1 MITPHMFPMPTLA
14 SRMFSRM
21 FNLNDGKWGRSDTPA
36 SSPTPAPAPT
46 DGSTPPPPPA
56 TAPAPA
62 PTPSPSPAP
71 GQGGSGGSGG
81 NSGGPNQGPPD
92 LDELWRDF
100 NRKLGGLFGGNK
112 QNPRGGEPNW
122 NRHNQ
127 NNGNNNNNGGGGGN
141 NGGFQPDMKSAGIGA
156 GLIGIIA
163 VLIWLGT
170 GFFIVQEGQQAVI
183 TRFGALNRTVDA
195 GFNWRMPYPFERHE
209 TVSFTQV
216 RSVEVGRNS
225 VGAATGIKDSS
236 MLTKDENI
244 VDVRFTIQYN
254 LKSSSQFLFENRSP
268 DEAVI
273 KAAESAVREVVG
285 RFNLDDILGRNSEV
299 LQQDVQRSIQ
309 QQMDRYQTGISVQNV
324 NIQNVQAPEQ
334 VQASFDDA
342 LKAGQDRDRLKNE
355 GQAYANNV
363 IPSARGTASRLKEES
378 EGYRARVVAQAEGDA
393 QRFRSVYTEY
403 AKAPQVTRDRMYLD
417 AMQQIYSSTTKILID
432 SKQGN
437 NLLYMP
443 LDKLMQ
449 ISNASNENAVLPGAA
464 PAQSATIPVAPA
476 ATPAPAAGGRT
487 SRERDSR

>member
-1 MITPHMFPMPTLA
+1 ML

-36 SSPTPAPAPT
+36 SSPAPAPT
-46 DGSTPPPPPA
+46 DGSAPPPA
-56 TAPAPA
+56 PSPA
-62 PTPSPSPAP
+62 PTPSPAPSPSP
-71 GQGGSGGSGG
+71 DQRGGSAGGGQNG
-81 NSGGPNQGPPD
+81 AGGPNQGPPD

-112 QNPRGGEPNW
+112 QPPRGGEPNW

-127 NNGNNNNNGGGGGN
+127 NNGNNGNNSGGGGN
-141 NGGFQPDMKSAGIGA
+141 YQPDMKSAGIGA

-163 VLIWLGT
+163 LLIWLGT

-195 GFNWRMPYPFERHE
+195 GFSWRAPYPFERHE

-225 VGAATGIKDSS
+225 VGAATGIKESS

-254 LKSSSQFLFENRSP
+254 LKSSSQFLFENRGP

-299 LQQDVQRSIQ
+299 LQQDVLRSIQ
-309 QQMDRYQTGISVQNV
+309 QQMDRLQTGISVQNV

-334 VQASFDDA
+334 VQAAFDDA

-378 EGYRARVVAQAEGDA
+378 EGYKARVVAQADGDS
-393 QRFRSVYTEY
+393 QRFRSIYNEY

-417 AMQQIYSSTTKILID
+417 TMQQIYSSTTKILVD
-432 SKQGN
+432 SRQGN
-437 NLLYMP
+437 NLLYLP
-443 LDKLMQ
+443 LDKIMQ
-449 ISNASNENAVLPGAA
+449 MGNSSSDIAVLPGANGAQVAPNIVAPSAAPSASPAA
-464 PAQSATIPVAPA
+464 PA
-476 ATPAPAAGGRT
+476 TPRT
-487 SRERDSR
+487 SRERDGR

>member
-1 MITPHMFPMPTLA
+1 
-14 SRMFSRM
+14 
-21 FNLNDGKWGRSDTPA
+21 
-36 SSPTPAPAPT
+36 
-46 DGSTPPPPPA
+46 
-56 TAPAPA
+56 
-62 PTPSPSPAP
+62 
-71 GQGGSGGSGG
+71 
-81 NSGGPNQGPPD
+81 
-92 LDELWRDF
+92 
-100 NRKLGGLFGGNK
+100 
-112 QNPRGGEPNW
+112 
-122 NRHNQ
+122 
-127 NNGNNNNNGGGGGN
+127 
-141 NGGFQPDMKSAGIGA
+141 MKSAGIGA
-156 GLIGIIA
+156 GLIGVIA
-163 VLIWLGT
+163 LLIWLGT

-195 GFNWRMPYPFERHE
+195 GFNWRAPYPFERHE

-254 LKSSSQFLFENRSP
+254 LKSSAQFLFENRNP
-268 DEAVI
+268 DEAIV

-299 LQQDVQRSIQ
+299 LQQDVLRSVQ
-309 QQMDRYQTGISVQNV
+309 AQMDRYQTGISVQNV

-378 EGYRARVVAQAEGDA
+378 EGYRSRVVAQAEGDA

-417 AMQQIYSSTTKILID
+417 AMQQIYSSTTKILVD

-437 NLLYMP
+437 NLLYLP
-443 LDKLMQ
+443 LDKILQM
-449 ISNASNENAVLPGAA
+449 SNASNDIATLPGTNTTPTA
-464 PAQSATIPVAPA
+464 PNTVAPA
-476 ATPAPAAGGRT
+476 AAAPAVAPVGGRT
-487 SRERDSR
+487 GREREAR

>member
-1 MITPHMFPMPTLA
+1 
-14 SRMFSRM
+14 MFSRM
-21 FNLNDGKWGRSDTPA
+21 FNLNDGKWGRSDAPA
-36 SSPTPAPAPT
+36 SSPAPAPT
-46 DGSTPPPPPA
+46 EGGTPPPPAAPA
-56 TAPAPA
+56 PVPAPA
-62 PTPSPSPAP
+62 PTPAP
-71 GQGGSGGSGG
+71 GGGNGGGG

-100 NRKLGGLFGGNK
+100 NRKLGGLFGGK
-112 QNPRGGEPNW
+112 QAPRGGQPDW

-127 NNGNNNNNGGGGGN
+127 NNGGNGSGSGGGGY
-141 NGGFQPDMKSAGIGA
+141 QPDMKSAGIGA
-156 GLIGIIA
+156 GLIGVIA
-163 VLIWLGT
+163 LLIWLGT

-195 GFNWRMPYPFERHE
+195 GFNYRAPYPFERHE
-209 TVSFTQV
+209 TVQFTQV
-216 RSVEVGRNS
+216 RSVEVGRNA
-225 VGAATGIKDSS
+225 VGAVSGIKDSS

-254 LKSSSQFLFENRSP
+254 LKSSAQFLFENRNP

-285 RFNLDDILGRNSEV
+285 RFNLDEILGRNSEV
-299 LQQDVQRSIQ
+299 IQQDVLRSVQ
-309 QQMDRYQTGISVQNV
+309 AQMDRYQTGISVQNV

-334 VQASFDDA
+334 VQAAFDDA

-393 QRFRSVYTEY
+393 QRFRSIYTEY

-417 AMQQIYSSTTKILID
+417 AMQQIYSSTTKILVD
-432 SKQGN
+432 SRQGN
-437 NLLYMP
+437 NLLYLP
-443 LDKLMQ
+443 LDKIMQ
-449 ISNASNENAVLPGAA
+449 MSNSSSDTATLPGMSTAPAAPNAVA
-464 PAQSATIPVAPA
+464 PSASPA
-476 ATPAPAAGGRT
+476 ATPAATAGGRT
-487 SRERDSR
+487 GRERESR

>member
-1 MITPHMFPMPTLA
+1 
-14 SRMFSRM
+14 
-21 FNLNDGKWGRSDTPA
+21 
-36 SSPTPAPAPT
+36 
-46 DGSTPPPPPA
+46 
-56 TAPAPA
+56 
-62 PTPSPSPAP
+62 
-71 GQGGSGGSGG
+71 
-81 NSGGPNQGPPD
+81 
-92 LDELWRDF
+92 
-100 NRKLGGLFGGNK
+100 
-112 QNPRGGEPNW
+112 
-122 NRHNQ
+122 
-127 NNGNNNNNGGGGGN
+127 
-141 NGGFQPDMKSAGIGA
+141 MKSAGIGA
-156 GLIGIIA
+156 GLIGVIA

-195 GFNWRMPYPFERHE
+195 GFSWRMPYPFERHE

-378 EGYRARVVAQAEGDA
+378 EGYKARVIAQAEGDA

-437 NLLYMP
+437 NLLYLP

-449 ISNASNENAVLPGAA
+449 ISNSGNEIAVLPGAA
-464 PAQSATIPVAPA
+464 PVQSATIPVAPT